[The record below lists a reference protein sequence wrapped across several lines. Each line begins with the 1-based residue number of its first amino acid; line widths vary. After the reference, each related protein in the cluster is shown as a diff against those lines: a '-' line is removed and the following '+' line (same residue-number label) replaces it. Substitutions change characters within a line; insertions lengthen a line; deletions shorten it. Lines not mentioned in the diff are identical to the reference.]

1 MLRCDVT
8 CHTVRFRGNRVTR
21 VRFPAEHGCCLERL
35 GDPAR
40 RPGLTPPVLGFLEQR
55 FGGMLV
61 APPPPVAL
69 RDITLAPSALS
80 PAARERIAA
89 IATISE
95 DAEAR
100 IAHARGKSYR
110 DLVRIRSGDAS
121 GAPDAVVSVDRPAQV
136 EELLQLC
143 SEEQIAVVPF
153 GGGTSVVGGVEPLRG
168 GFAAL
173 IALDLAG
180 LDRLV
185 NLDIVSHT
193 ATLQPG
199 LRGPKAEALLN
210 ARGYTLGHFPQ
221 SYEFAT
227 IGGYAATRSAGQA
240 STGYGRSDELVMA
253 ITVATPAGTL
263 KLGRAPRS
271 AAGPD
276 LRQLMLGSE
285 GAFGVIT
292 EVTMSVRPLPVQK
305 RYEAWFFPTFSAGVD
320 ALRRLE
326 QSKLA
331 PEVSR
336 LSDEDETTA
345 NLALSGHG
353 GGLSGAYLKARRLR
367 SMAIF
372 GWEGEPALV
381 SARRKLALKIIR
393 DSGGVSVGT
402 GAGNAWEAGRYSAP
416 YLRDDLLDAGVLVE
430 TLETAASW
438 HDLPIVRA
446 AVREAITQA
455 LGAGSGAL
463 VGCHVSHLYPAG
475 ASLYFTVLAPASLRD
490 PLAQWDAA
498 KRAATEAI
506 AREGATITHHHAVGT
521 DHAPW
526 LASEIGELGVDVLRA
541 VKHRLDPAGIL
552 NPGKL
557 LP

>member
-1 MLRCDVT
+1 VSQGSAAHPPT
-8 CHTVRFRGNRVTR
+8 AAPWNGW
-21 VRFPAEHGCCLERL
+21 

-40 RPGLTPPVLGFLEQR
+40 RPGLTPPVREFLDQR
-55 FGGMLV
+55 FGARLV

-69 RDITLAPSALS
+69 QDITLTPAALS
-80 PAARERIAA
+80 PQARERLAA
-89 IATISE
+89 IAAVSE

-121 GAPDAVVSVDRPAQV
+121 GAPDAVVSVSEPAQV
-136 EELLQLC
+136 EQLLQVC
-143 SEEQIAVVPF
+143 TQERIAVVPF

-168 GFAAL
+168 KFTAL
-173 IALDLAG
+173 IALDLYG

-199 LRGPKAEALLN
+199 LRGPQAEALLN

-221 SYEFAT
+221 SYELAT

-240 STGYGRSDELVMA
+240 STGYGRSDELVVGL
-253 ITVATPAGTL
+253 TVATPAGTL

-292 EVTMSVRPLPVQK
+292 DVTMAVRPTPAYK
-305 RYEAWFFPTFSAGVD
+305 RYEAWFFPTFAAGVD

-326 QSKLA
+326 QHKLA
-331 PEVSR
+331 PEVCR
-336 LSDEDETTA
+336 LSDEDETMA

-353 GGLSGAYLKARRLR
+353 GGLSGAYLKVRRLR
-367 SMAIF
+367 AMAIF
-372 GWEGEPALV
+372 GWEGEPELV
-381 SARRKLALKIIR
+381 SARRKLGLKIVR
-393 DSGGVSVGT
+393 AAGGVGVGT
-402 GAGNAWEAGRYSAP
+402 SAGNAWEAGRFSAP

-438 HDLPIVRA
+438 HDLPMLRV
-446 AVREAITQA
+446 AVREAIISA
-455 LGAGSGAL
+455 LGTGSGAL
-463 VGCHVSHLYPAG
+463 VGCHVSHLYPSG
-475 ASLYFTVLAPASLRD
+475 GSLYFTVLAPAALRD
-490 PLAQWDAA
+490 PLGQWDAA
-498 KRAATEAI
+498 KRAATDAI
-506 AREGATITHHHAVGT
+506 VSEGGTITHHHAVGT

-526 LASEIGELGVDVLRA
+526 LAAEIGELGVEVLRA
-541 VKHRLDPAGIL
+541 VKQRLDPAGIL

>member
-1 MLRCDVT
+1 MVQ
-8 CHTVRFRGNRVTR
+8 
-21 VRFPAEHGCCLERL
+21 PASAASWNGW

-40 RPGLTPPVLGFLEQR
+40 RPGLTAPVREFLDQR
-55 FGGMLV
+55 FQGLLV
-61 APPPPVAL
+61 PPAAPVAL
-69 RDITLAPSALS
+69 AEVRLAPSVLS
-80 PAARERIAA
+80 AELRERLAA
-89 IATISE
+89 IATVSE
-95 DAEAR
+95 DREVR
-100 IAHARGKSYR
+100 VAHARGKSYR

-121 GAPDAVVSVDRPAQV
+121 GAPDAVVSVQRPAQV
-136 EELLQLC
+136 EELLALC
-143 SEEQIAVVPF
+143 SQERIAVVPF

-168 GFAAL
+168 EFAAL

-199 LRGPKAEALLN
+199 LRGPQAEALLA

-221 SYEFAT
+221 SYELAT

-240 STGYGRSDELVMA
+240 STGYGRSDELVVGL
-253 ITVATPAGTL
+253 TVATPAGTL
-263 KLGRAPRS
+263 RLGRAPRS

-292 EVTMSVRPLPVQK
+292 DVTMAVRPTPSHK
-305 RYEAWFFPTFSAGVD
+305 RYEAWFFPSFSAGLE

-326 QSKLA
+326 QHKLA

-336 LSDEDETTA
+336 LSDEDETMG

-353 GGLSGAYLKARRLR
+353 GGLSGAYLKARRVKA
-367 SMAIF
+367 MAIF
-372 GWEGEPALV
+372 GWEGEQDLV
-381 SARRKLALKIIR
+381 SARRKLGLKLLR
-393 DSGGVSVGT
+393 AAGGVAVGT
-402 GAGNAWEAGRYSAP
+402 RAGQAWESGRFAAP
-416 YLRDDLLDAGVLVE
+416 YLRDDLIDAGVLVE

-438 HDLPIVRA
+438 AKLPLVRE
-446 AVREAITQA
+446 AVREAIVSA
-455 LGAGSGAL
+455 LGASSGVL

-475 ASLYFTVLAPASLRD
+475 ASLYFTVLAPAAARD
-490 PLAQWDAA
+490 PLGQWDAA

-506 AREGATITHHHAVGT
+506 VACGATITHHHAVGA

-526 LASEIGELGVDVLRA
+526 LAAEIGELGVDVLRA
-541 VKHRLDPAGIL
+541 VKQRLDPAGIL

>member
-1 MLRCDVT
+1 VVQPSSAT
-8 CHTVRFRGNRVTR
+8 SWNGW
-21 VRFPAEHGCCLERL
+21 

-40 RPGLTPPVLGFLEQR
+40 RPGLTEPVRAFLDRR
-55 FGGMLV
+55 FRGLLV
-61 APPPPVAL
+61 PPPPPVTL
-69 RDITLAPSALS
+69 EEVQLAPSALS
-80 PAARERIAA
+80 PEVRERIAA
-89 IATISE
+89 IATVSE
-95 DAEAR
+95 DREAR
-100 IAHARGKSYR
+100 VAHARGKSYR
-110 DLVRIRSGDAS
+110 DLVRIRSGDAT
-121 GAPDAVVSVDRPAQV
+121 GAPDAVVSVTRPAQV

-143 SEEQIAVVPF
+143 TQERIAVVPF

-173 IALDLAG
+173 IALDLTG
-180 LDRLV
+180 LDRLI
-185 NLDIVSHT
+185 NLDIVSRT

-199 LRGPKAEALLN
+199 LRGPQAEALLA

-221 SYEFAT
+221 SYELAT

-240 STGYGRSDELVMA
+240 STGYGRSDELVVGL
-253 ITVATPAGTL
+253 TVATPSGTL
-263 KLGRAPRS
+263 RLGRAPRS

-292 EVTMSVRPLPVQK
+292 DVTMAVRETPPYK
-305 RYEAWFFPTFSAGVD
+305 RYEAWFFPSFSAGLE

-326 QSKLA
+326 QHRLA

-336 LSDEDETTA
+336 LSDEDETLG

-353 GGLSGAYLKARRLR
+353 GGLSGAYLKARRVKA
-367 SMAIF
+367 MAIF
-372 GWEGEPALV
+372 GWEGEKELV
-381 SARRKLALKIIR
+381 SARRKLGLQIAR
-393 DSGGVSVGT
+393 SAGGVSVGT
-402 GAGNAWEAGRYSAP
+402 SAGQAWESGRFAAP

-438 HDLPIVRA
+438 AKLPLVREG
-446 AVREAITQA
+446 VREAITSA
-455 LGAGSGAL
+455 LGASSGVL

-475 ASLYFTVLAPASLRD
+475 ASLYFTVLAPAALRD
-490 PLAQWDAA
+490 PLGQWDAA
-498 KRAATEAI
+498 KRAATDAI
-506 AREGATITHHHAVGT
+506 VASGATITHHHAVGA

-526 LASEIGELGVDVLRA
+526 LEAEIGELGVDVLRA
-541 VKHRLDPAGIL
+541 VKQRLDPAGIL

>member
-1 MLRCDVT
+1 VQAFLQE
-8 CHTVRFRGNRVTR
+8 RFR
-21 VRFPAEHGCCLERL
+21 
-35 GDPAR
+35 
-40 RPGLTPPVLGFLEQR
+40 
-55 FGGMLV
+55 GMLV

-69 RDITLAPSALS
+69 SDITLAPPAIS
-80 PAARERIAA
+80 PRARERIGA
-89 IATISE
+89 IATISD

-100 IAHARGKSYR
+100 VAHARGKSYR
-110 DLVRIRSGDAS
+110 DLMRIRSGDAS
-121 GAPDAVVSVDRPAQV
+121 GAPDAVVSVTQPAQV
-136 EELLQLC
+136 EELLRVC
-143 SEEQIAVVPF
+143 TEERVAVVPF

-168 GFAAL
+168 EFSAV

-185 NLDIVSHT
+185 NLDIVDHT

-199 LRGPKAEALLN
+199 LRGPQAEALLN

-221 SYEFAT
+221 SYELAT

-240 STGYGRSDELVMA
+240 STGYGRSDELVVGL
-253 ITVATPAGTL
+253 TVATPSGTL

-292 EVTMSVRPLPVQK
+292 DVTMTVRPKPEHK
-305 RYEAWFFPTFSAGVD
+305 RYEAWFFPNFAAGAD

-326 QSKLA
+326 QHKLA

-336 LSDEDETTA
+336 LSDEDETMA

-367 SMAIF
+367 AMAIF
-372 GWEGEPALV
+372 GWEGEPDLA
-381 SARRKLALKIIR
+381 SARRKLGLKIVR
-393 DSGGVSVGT
+393 AAGGVGVGT
-402 GAGNAWEAGRYSAP
+402 SAGNAWESGRFSAP
-416 YLRDDLLDAGVLVE
+416 YLRDDLLDAGVMVE
-430 TLETAASW
+430 TLETAGSW
-438 HDLPIVRA
+438 HHLPALRV
-446 AVREAITQA
+446 AVREAIGSA

-463 VGCHVSHLYPAG
+463 VGCHVSHLYPSG

-490 PLAQWDAA
+490 PLGQWDTA
-498 KRAATEAI
+498 KRAATDAI
-506 AREGATITHHHAVGT
+506 VAEGGTITHHHAVGT

-526 LASEIGELGVDVLRA
+526 LAAEIGELGVDVLRA
-541 VKHRLDPAGIL
+541 VKARLDPAGIL

>member
-1 MLRCDVT
+1 MVQPSS
-8 CHTVRFRGNRVTR
+8 TR
-21 VRFPAEHGCCLERL
+21 AHATPWNGW

-40 RPGLTPPVLGFLEQR
+40 RPGLTEPVRAFLDRR
-55 FGGMLV
+55 FHGMLV
-61 APPPPVAL
+61 PPRPPVAL
-69 RDITLAPSALS
+69 EEIALAPSALS
-80 PAARERIAA
+80 PQLRERLAA
-89 IATISE
+89 IASVSD

-100 IAHARGKSYR
+100 VAHARGKSYR

-121 GAPDAVVSVDRPAQV
+121 GAPDAVISVTRPAQV
-136 EELLQLC
+136 EQVLQLC
-143 SEEQIAVVPF
+143 TEERIAVVPF

-168 GFAAL
+168 GFEAL
-173 IALDLAG
+173 IALDLSG
-180 LDRLV
+180 LDRLI

-199 LRGPKAEALLN
+199 LRGPQAEALLA

-221 SYEFAT
+221 SYELAT

-240 STGYGRSDELVMA
+240 STGYGRSDELVVGL
-253 ITVATPAGTL
+253 TVVTPAGTL
-263 KLGRAPRS
+263 RLGRAPRS

-276 LRQLMLGSE
+276 LRQLILGSE
-285 GAFGVIT
+285 GTFGVIT
-292 EVTMSVRPLPVQK
+292 DVTMAVVPVAACK
-305 RYEAWFFPTFSAGVD
+305 RYEAWFFPSFTAGVD

-326 QSKLA
+326 QHKLA

-336 LSDEDETTA
+336 LSDEDETMA

-353 GGLSGAYLKARRLR
+353 GGLSGAYLKARRLKA
-367 SMAIF
+367 MAIF
-372 GWEGEPALV
+372 GWEGDKELV
-381 SARRKLALKIIR
+381 SARRKLGLQLVRAA
-393 DSGGVSVGT
+393 GGVGVGT
-402 GAGNAWEAGRYSAP
+402 SAGQAWESGRFSAP

-438 HDLPIVRA
+438 ASLRSVRA
-446 AVREAITQA
+446 AVREAVTKS
-455 LGAGSGAL
+455 LGASSGVL

-490 PLAQWDAA
+490 PLGQWDAA
-498 KRAATEAI
+498 KRAATEALV
-506 AREGATITHHHAVGT
+506 AQGATITHHHAVGT

-526 LASEIGELGVDVLRA
+526 LAAEIGELGVDVLRA
-541 VKHRLDPAGIL
+541 VKQRLDPAGIL

>member
-1 MLRCDVT
+1 MAQPSS
-8 CHTVRFRGNRVTR
+8 TR
-21 VRFPAEHGCCLERL
+21 THATPWNGW

-40 RPGLTPPVLGFLEQR
+40 RPGLTGPVRAFLDQR
-55 FGGMLV
+55 FHGMLV
-61 APPPPVAL
+61 PPRPPVAL
-69 RDITLAPSALS
+69 EEIALAPSALS
-80 PAARERIAA
+80 PQLRERLAA
-89 IATISE
+89 IASVSD

-100 IAHARGKSYR
+100 VAHARGKSYR

-121 GAPDAVVSVDRPAQV
+121 GAPDAVISVTRPAQV
-136 EELLQLC
+136 EQVLQLC
-143 SEEQIAVVPF
+143 TEERIAVVPF

-168 GFAAL
+168 GFEAL
-173 IALDLAG
+173 IALDLSG
-180 LDRLV
+180 LDRLI

-199 LRGPKAEALLN
+199 LRGPQAEALLA

-221 SYEFAT
+221 SYELAT

-240 STGYGRSDELVMA
+240 STGYGRSDELVVGL
-253 ITVATPAGTL
+253 TVATPAGTL
-263 KLGRAPRS
+263 RLGRAPRS

-285 GAFGVIT
+285 GTFGVIT
-292 EVTMSVRPLPVQK
+292 DVTMAVVPVPAFK
-305 RYEAWFFPTFSAGVD
+305 RYEAWFFPSFAAGVD

-326 QSKLA
+326 QHKLA

-336 LSDEDETTA
+336 LSDEDETMA

-353 GGLSGAYLKARRLR
+353 GGLSGAYLKARRLKA
-367 SMAIF
+367 MAIF
-372 GWEGEPALV
+372 GWEGEKELV
-381 SARRKLALKIIR
+381 SARRKLGLQLVRAA
-393 DSGGVSVGT
+393 GGVGVGKS
-402 GAGNAWEAGRYSAP
+402 AGQAWESGRFSAP

-438 HDLPIVRA
+438 ASLRSVRV
-446 AVREAITQA
+446 AVREAVTKS
-455 LGAGSGAL
+455 LGASSGVL

-490 PLAQWDAA
+490 PLGQWDAA
-498 KRAATEAI
+498 KRAATEVIVAH
-506 AREGATITHHHAVGT
+506 GATITHHHAVGT

-526 LASEIGELGVDVLRA
+526 LAAEIGELGVDVLRA
-541 VKHRLDPAGIL
+541 VKQRLDPAGIL

>member
-1 MLRCDVT
+1 
-8 CHTVRFRGNRVTR
+8 
-21 VRFPAEHGCCLERL
+21 
-35 GDPAR
+35 
-40 RPGLTPPVLGFLEQR
+40 
-55 FGGMLV
+55 MLV

-69 RDITLAPSALS
+69 EDVRLAPSALS
-80 PAARERIAA
+80 AAPRERLAA
-89 IATISE
+89 IATVDE
-95 DAEAR
+95 DAPAR

-110 DLVRIRSGDAS
+110 DLVRLRAGDAS
-121 GAPDAVVSVDRPAQV
+121 GAPDAVVSVERPAQV
-136 EELLQLC
+136 EELLQAC
-143 SEEQIAVVPF
+143 TEERIAVVPF

-173 IALDLAG
+173 IALDLGG

-185 NLDIVSHT
+185 NLDIVDQT

-199 LRGPKAEALLN
+199 LRGPRAEALLN

-240 STGYGRSDELVMA
+240 STGYGRSDELVVA
-253 ITVATPAGTL
+253 LTVATPTGTMT
-263 KLGRAPRS
+263 LGRAPRS

-292 EVTMSVRPLPVQK
+292 EVTMAVRPVPAHK
-305 RYEAWFFPTFSAGVD
+305 RYEAWFFPTFAAGID
-320 ALRRLE
+320 ALRKLE
-326 QSKLA
+326 QHKLA

-336 LSDEDETTA
+336 LSDEDETVA

-353 GGLSGAYLKARRLR
+353 GGLSGAYLKARRLKA
-367 SMAIF
+367 MAIF
-372 GWEGEPALV
+372 GWEGEPDWV
-381 SARRKLALKIIR
+381 NARRKLGLKIVR
-393 DSGGVSVGT
+393 ASGGVGVGA
-402 GAGNAWEAGRYSAP
+402 GAGNAWEAGRFSAP

-438 HDLPIVRA
+438 HKLPIVRA
-446 AVREAITQA
+446 AVREAITSA

-490 PLAQWDAA
+490 PLGQWDAA

-506 AREGATITHHHAVGT
+506 VREGATITHHHAVGS

-526 LASEIGELGVDVLRA
+526 LAAEIGELGVDVLRA
-541 VKHRLDPAGIL
+541 VKQRLDPAGIL

>member
-1 MLRCDVT
+1 MSARGE
-8 CHTVRFRGNRVTR
+8 TVVQPSSAATWNGW
-21 VRFPAEHGCCLERL
+21 

-40 RPGLTPPVLGFLEQR
+40 RPGLTAPIREFLDQR
-55 FGGMLV
+55 FHRLLV

-69 RDITLAPSALS
+69 ADITLAPSALG
-80 PAARERIAA
+80 PELRHLLDGVAAV
-89 IATISE
+89 SD
-95 DAEAR
+95 DAETR
-100 IAHARGKSYR
+100 VAHSRGKSYR
-110 DLVRIRSGDAS
+110 DLIRIRSGDAS
-121 GAPDAVVSVDRPAQV
+121 GAPDAVVTVTRPAQV
-136 EELLQLC
+136 EELLRLC
-143 SEEQIAVVPF
+143 AQHRLAVVPF

-168 GFAAL
+168 RFDAV
-173 IALDLAG
+173 IALDLTG
-180 LDRLV
+180 LDRLI
-185 NLDIVSHT
+185 NLDIISHT

-199 LRGPKAEALLN
+199 LRGPRAEALLA

-240 STGYGRSDELVMA
+240 STGYGRSDELVVA
-253 ITVATPAGTL
+253 LTVATPEGTL
-263 KLGRAPRS
+263 HLGRAPRS

-292 EVTMSVRPLPVQK
+292 DVTMSVRPIPAEK
-305 RYEAWFFPTFSAGVD
+305 RYEAWFFPSFGAGLD
-320 ALRRLE
+320 ALRSLE
-326 QSKLA
+326 QRRLA
-331 PEVSR
+331 PEISR

-353 GGLSGAYLKARRLR
+353 GGLGGAYLKARRVKA
-367 SMAIF
+367 MAIF
-372 GWEGEPALV
+372 GWEGEKQLV
-381 SARRKLALKIIR
+381 HARRKLGHGIIR
-393 DSGGVSVGT
+393 AAGGVGAGT
-402 GAGNAWEAGRYSAP
+402 GAGSAWEAGRFSAP

-438 HDLPIVRA
+438 TQLPRVRA
-446 AVREAITQA
+446 AVREALTSA
-455 LGAGSGAL
+455 LGGASGSGVL

-475 ASLYFTVLAPASLRD
+475 ASLYFTVLAPAVARD
-490 PLAQWDAA
+490 PLDQWNAA
-498 KRAATEAI
+498 KRAAMDAI
-506 AREGATITHHHAVGT
+506 VASGGTITHHHAVGA

-526 LASEIGELGVDVLRA
+526 LQAEIGELGVDVLRA
-541 VKHRLDPAGIL
+541 VKARLDPAGIL